1 MKRISAAILAA
12 LLAAGA
18 AATAPQVRLAYNYCT
33 LSYTFAYYSD
43 AEWEA
48 EADRLAAAG
57 FNTALVT
64 DGTFKVWQLTLREC
78 GYCDDAIA
86 KFIPDECARAWW
98 LMGNLTGEGGPIDN
112 ATIDAD
118 GERGRRIAALM
129 RSRGIEP
136 VLHGFM
142 GMMPLG
148 HPGAIPQGRW
158 SCYERPPLLDPTKP
172 EYARLATIW
181 HKNLE
186 RVYGFKPK
194 YLAGDLFHEGGNTAS
209 IDVTAATRAVQAAQQ
224 AAFPGVV
231 WIVQAWQ
238 ENPTT
243 AVRAG
248 LDPRHTLIEALVK
261 DMGVYARD
269 GEAVTGF
276 GNLPWIWCEVLNF
289 GGNHGLYGNLRTF
302 ARLGRAAKGRAAAT
316 FRGYGALSEG
326 FFTNEVCSD
335 LFEPMMMQPA
345 GEEMD
350 DATLESWLRDWVAR
364 RYASNDE
371 RIFAAWKILADT
383 VYSCA
388 RPQEGTVENVMCAEP
403 AWDVTSVSTWGPR
416 GGLWYRP
423 DRLATALALM
433 EAAAEEAEATPK
445 LRQDIAD
452 VKRQIIAN
460 RARALVPSLRTD
472 AAARKEFLSLFPALA
487 AAVEGV
493 DAFSLEREETR
504 ARNRAGERGVAAFRR
519 MVTTWTSPSLAP
531 NSLCDYANREYGRLV
546 LEYYLPRWKKF
557 LSPES

>member
-1 MKRISAAILAA
+1 M
-12 LLAAGA
+12 
-18 AATAPQVRLAYNYCT
+18 
-33 LSYTFAYYSD
+33 
-43 AEWEA
+43 
-48 EADRLAAAG
+48 
-57 FNTALVT
+57 
-64 DGTFKVWQLTLREC
+64 
-78 GYCDDAIA
+78 
-86 KFIPDECARAWW
+86 
-98 LMGNLTGEGGPIDN
+98 
-112 ATIDAD
+112 
-118 GERGRRIAALM
+118 
-129 RSRGIEP
+129 
-136 VLHGFM
+136 
-142 GMMPLG
+142 
-148 HPGAIPQGRW
+148 
-158 SCYERPPLLDPTKP
+158 
-172 EYARLATIW
+172 
-181 HKNLE
+181 
-186 RVYGFKPK
+186 
-194 YLAGDLFHEGGNTAS
+194 
-209 IDVTAATRAVQAAQQ
+209 
-224 AAFPGVV
+224 
-231 WIVQAWQ
+231 QAWQ
-238 ENPTT
+238 ENPTA

-276 GNLPWIWCEVLNF
+276 GDLPWIWCEVLNF

-335 LFEPMMMQPA
+335 LFEHMMMQPA

-433 EAAAEEAEATPK
+433 EAAAAETGTTTK

>member
-1 MKRISAAILAA
+1 MLAA

-18 AATAPQVRLAYNYCT
+18 AATTPQVRLAYNYCT

-78 GYCDDAIA
+78 GYTDDAIA

-172 EYARLATIW
+172 EYARLAAIW

-194 YLAGDLFHEGGNTAS
+194 YLAGDLFHEGGNTAG

-224 AAFPGVV
+224 AAFPGVTWV
-231 WIVQAWQ
+231 IQAWQ
-238 ENPTT
+238 ANPT
-243 AVRAG
+243 AEVRAG
-248 LDPRHTLIEALVK
+248 LDPARTLVEVLVK
-261 DMGVYARD
+261 DMGIYTRPGAGDDVLPYLGA
-269 GEAVTGF
+269 
-276 GNLPWIWCEVLNF
+276 LPWIWCEVLNF
-289 GGNHGLYGNLRTF
+289 GGNHGLYGNLRSF
-302 ARLGRAAKGRAAAT
+302 ARMGRAAKGKGAAT

-326 FFTNEVCSD
+326 FFTNKICSD
-335 LFEPMMMQPA
+335 LFNYMMMQPA
-345 GEEMD
+345 GRELT
-350 DATLESWLRDWVAR
+350 DAELDEWLRSWVAW
-364 RYASNDE
+364 RYCWNDPRFFE
-371 RIFAAWKILADT
+371 AWKILSST
-383 VYSCA
+383 VYACEKC
-388 RPQEGTVENVMCAEP
+388 QEGTVENVMCAAP
-403 AWDVTSVSTWGPR
+403 SWKADSASTWGPR
-416 GGLWYRP
+416 GGLWYDANELGR
-423 DRLATALALM
+423 ALKAL
-433 EAAAEEAEATPK
+433 ERAAKGVGLTSE
-445 LRQDIAD
+445 LRSDIAD

-487 AAVEGV
+487 AAVDGV
-493 DAFSLEREETR
+493 DTFSLEREETR